1 MASQS
6 IIKRRIGLCLCGCL
20 ATLAILAAPAPLKP
34 PGPAITIFPSVQVS
48 TDEPKARHV
57 ESVLAVNPRDPK
69 NLVAASIVLGSNTRV
84 AVYASHDGGQSW
96 SRGKE
101 GVGGST
107 VFDGLDPAVAFDRE
121 GNAYLVALGAELAL
135 WRSSDGGLTWG
146 GRAVVPGGAWDRPW
160 IGSDASG
167 KAPLDGRVYVS
178 GKLPITVFGHQAQDV
193 IALSVSRDRG
203 ATFSF
208 PKLLLP
214 APEKSLLNVV
224 SDLLVAPDGRLILSL
239 QTFPPESFALSPLAG
254 SYPTIV
260 SSDGGR
266 TFSEPRP
273 GPASR
278 VYGHAWEGKSAYGLG
293 GARMAMDTSTGPRSG
308 RLYLAWLDVID
319 GYYRVMAASSAD
331 GGASWS
337 KPIRVSDHQTSTDES
352 TPAIAVTPEGFVGI
366 SWYDRR
372 ADPKDGCYQ
381 LFFAASADG
390 AETFSPNQ
398 RIDSRPT
405 CPLAPF
411 PGAVRSKTPQR
422 APDPIASEYR
432 FKNGGDTQG
441 IVGLPGGAFHLVW
454 IQGDTSEMQL
464 WSVRVVVDP
473 AMMPAR
479 RTSSRP
485 S

>member
-1 MASQS
+1 MSFQW
-6 IIKRRIGLCLCGCL
+6 IIQRTIGLCLSGSL
-20 ATLAILAAPAPLKP
+20 TTLAILAAPAPP
-34 PGPAITIFPSVQVS
+34 PKAPGSAITVFPGVQVS
-48 TDEPKARHV
+48 ADEPEARHV

-69 NLVAASIVLGSNTRV
+69 NLVSAAIVLGASARV
-84 AVYASHDGGQSW
+84 AVYASRDGGQSW

-107 VFDGLDPAVAFDRE
+107 TFDGIDPAVAFDRE
-121 GNAYLVALGAELAL
+121 GNAYLVALGDKLAL

-146 GRAVVPGGAWDRPW
+146 GRALVPGSAWDRPW

-167 KAPLDGRVYVS
+167 RAPLDGRVYVA

-208 PKLLLP
+208 PRLLLP
-214 APEKSLLNVV
+214 APEKSLLNVIG
-224 SDLLVAPDGRLILSL
+224 DLLVAPDGRLILTL
-239 QTFPPESFALSPLAG
+239 QTFSPESLGHSPLTG

-266 TFSEPRP
+266 TFTEPRP
-273 GPASR
+273 GPDFR
-278 VYGHAWEGKSAYGLG
+278 TYGHAREGKSLFGLLG
-293 GARMAMDTSTGPRSG
+293 VSMAMDTAAGPRSG

-319 GYYRVMAASSAD
+319 GFYRVMAASSAD
-331 GGASWS
+331 GGVSWS
-337 KPIRVSDHQTSTDES
+337 KPVRLSDHQTSTDES
-352 TPAIAVTPEGFVGI
+352 VPAIAVTGEGIVGI

-372 ADPKDGCYQ
+372 ADPADGCYQ

-405 CPLAPF
+405 CPLGSF
-411 PGAVRSKTPQR
+411 PG
-422 APDPIASEYR
+422 DPIASEYR

-441 IVGLPGGAFHLVW
+441 IAGLPGGAFHLVW
-454 IQGDTSEMQL
+454 IQGTTSEMQL

-473 AMMPAR
+473 ARLLSGAKGSSPSTAR
-479 RTSSRP
+479 SLQ
-485 S
+485 

>member
-1 MASQS
+1 MASQR
-6 IIKRRIGLCLCGCL
+6 IIQSTIGLCLCGCL
-20 ATLAILAAPAPLKP
+20 STLAILAAPAPLKP
-34 PGPAITIFPSVQVS
+34 PGPAITVFPSVQVS
-48 TDEPKARHV
+48 TDEPEARHV

-69 NLVAASIVLGSNTRV
+69 NLVAASIVLGSSTRV
-84 AVYASHDGGQSW
+84 AVYASHDGGLRW

-101 GVGGST
+101 GVGGSK

-121 GNAYLVALGAELAL
+121 GNAYLLALGDQLAI

-146 GRAVVPGGAWDRPW
+146 GRVNVPGAWDRPW
-160 IGSDASG
+160 SGSDA
-167 KAPLDGRVYVS
+167 GRVYVS
-178 GKLPITVFGHQAQDV
+178 GKLPIRVFGHQAQDV
-193 IALSVSRDRG
+193 IGLSVSRDRG

-239 QTFPPESFALSPLAG
+239 QLFPPESLAHSPLAG
-254 SYPTIV
+254 SYATIV

-266 TFSEPRP
+266 TFTEPRP

-278 VYGHAWEGKSAYGLG
+278 IYGHAWEGKSLYGLG
-293 GARMAMDTSTGPRSG
+293 GARMAIDNSAGPRSG

-319 GYYRVMAASSAD
+319 GFYRVTAASSAD

-337 KPIRVSDHQTSTDES
+337 KPVRVSDHQTSTDES
-352 TPAIAVTPEGFVGI
+352 TPAIAVTGDGIVGI

-372 ADPKDGCYQ
+372 ADPADGCYQ

-405 CPLAPF
+405 CPLAQK
-411 PGAVRSKTPQR
+411 GA
-422 APDPIASEYR
+422 ADPIASEYR

-441 IVGLPGGAFHLVW
+441 IVGLPGGTFHLAW
-454 IQGDTSEMQL
+454 IQSDTSEMQL

-473 AMMPAR
+473 ARLLPAGEKSPAS
-479 RTSSRP
+479 TWVTVVGNNP
-485 S
+485 VLE